1 MRVTDD
7 RYQRDRS
14 RLELALRLI
23 KLEARTRTIREW
35 TGLSDDRIRKLF
47 RSYIRPG
54 AAVKRH
60 RGKSPEQIGFFLR
73 ASGVDADTHAL
84 AALLILFGVLPAATG
99 GNRRAAPIARGKLLC
114 EAYEAYERIVPEP
127 RIDFEHA
134 AFLARA
140 LTTEDEICLRWCEHC
155 GGINVIERMSLR
167 HLDCRACD
175 AVLPPQRQLKTA
187 RSSRKPPATLTAQS
201 RH

>member
-7 RYQRDRS
+7 RYRRDRS

-60 RGKSPEQIGFFLR
+60 RGKSPEQVSFFLR
-73 ASGVDADTHAL
+73 ATGVDSDTHAL
-84 AALLILFGVLPAATG
+84 AALLVLFGVLPT
-99 GNRRAAPIARGKLLC
+99 NERSSRRAAPIGRGKLLC
-114 EAYEAYERIVPEP
+114 EAFEAYERIVPKP

-140 LTTEDEICLRWCEHC
+140 LSSEDEICLRWCDRC
-155 GGINVIERMSLR
+155 GGINVVERMSLR
-167 HLDCRACD
+167 SLECQACD
-175 AVLPPQRQLKTA
+175 AILPPQRPGKSP
-187 RSSRKPPATLTAQS
+187 RSASGSPAKLVGHV